1 MTHYRTSLAVVPASS
16 LAPGKR
22 GMGIQAVAATE
33 TVTPSV
39 IPAQAGIGGLPSGR
53 QTGNPSLWIP
63 AFAGM
68 TKRGR
73 CHDALPHFPCR
84 RSRI

>member
-22 GMGIQAVAATE
+22 GMGIQAVAAAE

-39 IPAQAGIGGLPSGR
+39 IPAQAGIRGLTEWAATR
-53 QTGNPSLWIP
+53 QSKPLDSRLRGNDEEGAML
-63 AFAGM
+63 
-68 TKRGR
+68 
-73 CHDALPHFPCR
+73 
-84 RSRI
+84 